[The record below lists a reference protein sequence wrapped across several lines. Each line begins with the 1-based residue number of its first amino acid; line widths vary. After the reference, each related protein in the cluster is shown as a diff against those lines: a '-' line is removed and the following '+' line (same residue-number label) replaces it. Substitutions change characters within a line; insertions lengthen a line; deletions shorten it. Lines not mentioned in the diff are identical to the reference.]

1 MNYQVSLNGI
11 LGELKK
17 YCDCIDAMC
26 VTYNAEINA
35 FEQKLQGMKGI
46 YTKEYIDETRKNW
59 EPSKDYAG
67 EMRSLRDK
75 AKVISDFHLKSIRK
89 QLDSFFA
96 SDLNMN
102 FANKITTAKALGMKL
117 TAAEMNVLQGEA
129 KSYFDK
135 RVLNEYAKEIGYGG
149 VVLPDHE
156 QIMRAY
162 DMFASSVNNCIN
174 RYCGENAELYAYID
188 DNSLMKQN
196 NPVLAKAMCTSVNG
210 IIRDEN
216 STTNNFVTAMN
227 DIVTLIE
234 KLNATKKL

>member
-17 YCDCIDAMC
+17 HCDCIDAMC

-35 FEQKLQGMKGI
+35 FEQKLQGMKGT

-59 EPSKDYAG
+59 KPAKDYAG

-135 RVLNEYAKEIGYGG
+135 RVLNEYAK
-149 VVLPDHE
+149 
-156 QIMRAY
+156 
-162 DMFASSVNNCIN
+162 
-174 RYCGENAELYAYID
+174 
-188 DNSLMKQN
+188 
-196 NPVLAKAMCTSVNG
+196 
-210 IIRDEN
+210 
-216 STTNNFVTAMN
+216 
-227 DIVTLIE
+227 
-234 KLNATKKL
+234 